1 MISQS
6 TSRCIFILKNFNLQN
21 QTNQMKLKMTAGANE
36 VRHLPLD
43 LFM

>member
-1 MISQS
+1 
-6 TSRCIFILKNFNLQN
+6 
-21 QTNQMKLKMTAGANE
+21 MKLKMTAGANE